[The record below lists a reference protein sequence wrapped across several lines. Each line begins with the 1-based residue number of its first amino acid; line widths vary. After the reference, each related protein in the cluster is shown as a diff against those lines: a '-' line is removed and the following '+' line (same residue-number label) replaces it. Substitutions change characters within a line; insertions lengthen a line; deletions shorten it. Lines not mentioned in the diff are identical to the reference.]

1 MITALNIHKGIGDSI
16 KLLGLWTV
24 YSSTENIF
32 NAFLSQL
39 FGRLVMYL
47 LFNQQLFSM
56 LL

>member
-39 FGRLVMYL
+39 FERLVMYL